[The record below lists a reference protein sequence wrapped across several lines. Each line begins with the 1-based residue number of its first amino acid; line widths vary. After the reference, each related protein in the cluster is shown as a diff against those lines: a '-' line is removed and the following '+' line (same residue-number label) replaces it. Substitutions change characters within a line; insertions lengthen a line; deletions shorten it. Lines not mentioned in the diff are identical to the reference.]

1 MQPHDP
7 SGETLAL
14 GVDPE
19 NEIVPPVPPPR
30 TPDAIA
36 MTQREVALAMI
47 ALIASMFVA
56 MLSNLVLLTAMP
68 RITAEL
74 HATQAHYTWIVTSSM
89 LTIAVC
95 TPIWGRISDLLNKK
109 LLMQV
114 CVGGYVLS
122 SFIASLAPVPILIIL
137 CRISIGVCAAGMI
150 VLMQTISVAIMSARE
165 RARWIGYRAAAMS
178 VATVGAPSLG
188 GLITEHFGWRACFL
202 VGIPFAVAS
211 IILLQKT
218 LHLPPRDRG
227 GKVKIDWLGAL
238 LLGTGIVLMMI
249 WVSIAGPNEGW
260 TSPTAW
266 AVFGA
271 GIIVLVISVLFELRV
286 SMPILP
292 LELFRQK
299 EVLLCVLASA
309 SAGVGFFASAVFLAQ
324 YLQIG
329 RGLGPS
335 TAGLMALPE
344 AAGSLIASLLTA
356 RIISRHGHYKPT
368 LMVGSLILV
377 GGFIMLATLTSTT
390 PYVLVGLYVAMVGAG
405 LGVTGETLTIV
416 VQNAVRK
423 GTAGTAGALVAFF
436 RILGGVVGVAALG
449 AILSGHVGR
458 EMKAVGYLDYDP
470 HSIPQIWKLTGPLQA
485 AVETAY
491 VHGASLVY
499 LICVPVALVMLVSM
513 YFLPHG
519 SLSDDNPMEAAKA

>member
-1 MQPHDP
+1 MQPTDP
-7 SGETLAL
+7 SGETLGL
-14 GVDPE
+14 GVSPDEAVLTP
-19 NEIVPPVPPPR
+19 VQDTTPP
-30 TPDAIA
+30 AKA

-95 TPIWGRISDLLNKK
+95 TPIWGRISDQLNKK
-109 LLMQV
+109 LLMQI
-114 CVGGYVLS
+114 CVAGYVVS
-122 SFIASLAPVPILIIL
+122 SFIASLAPNPILIII
-137 CRISIGVCAAGMI
+137 CRIGIGICAAGMI

-188 GLITEHFGWRACFL
+188 GLITEHIGWRACFL
-202 VGIPFAVAS
+202 VGIPFAIMS
-211 IILLQKT
+211 IILLQRT
-218 LHLPPRDRG
+218 LHLPPPDRRV
-227 GKVKIDWLGAL
+227 KAKIDWLGAL

-260 TSPTAW
+260 ASSTALGVL
-266 AVFGA
+266 AA
-271 GIIVLVISVLFELRV
+271 GIAVLVVSVLVELRV
-286 SMPILP
+286 SLPILP

-299 EVLLCVLASA
+299 EVLLCVVASA
-309 SAGVGFFASAVFLAQ
+309 GAGVGFFCSAVFLAQ

-335 TAGLMALPE
+335 AAGLMALPE

-356 RIISRHGHYKPT
+356 RVISRHGHYKPT
-368 LMVGSLILV
+368 LMVGSLILLA
-377 GGFIMLATLTSTT
+377 GFVLLATLGATT
-390 PYVLVGLYVAMVGAG
+390 PYVLVGLYVALVGAG

-416 VQNAVRK
+416 VQNAVRR

-436 RILGGVVGVAALG
+436 RVMGGVVGVAALG
-449 AILSGHVGR
+449 TILSGRVGG
-458 EMKAVGYLDYDP
+458 EMIAAGFPHYDP
-470 HSIPQIWKLTGPLQA
+470 HSIPQIWKLSGPLRA
-485 AVETAY
+485 AVQAAY

-499 LICVPVALVMLVSM
+499 LICVPVALIMLIAM
-513 YFLPHG
+513 YLLPAG
-519 SLSDDNPMEAAKA
+519 SLSDESPLEAAKA